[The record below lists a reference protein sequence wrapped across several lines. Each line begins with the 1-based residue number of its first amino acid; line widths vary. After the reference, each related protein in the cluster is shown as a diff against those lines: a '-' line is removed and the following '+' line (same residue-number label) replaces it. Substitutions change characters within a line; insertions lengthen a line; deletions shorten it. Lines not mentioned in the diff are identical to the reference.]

1 MAGYGTLYGD
11 QYGTDPGAEGEGSDL
26 VLYSQYPAPGAT
38 DVGIGDSIT
47 FSLRDQIQVMLST
60 VRVYVG
66 SLLVFDGTSFT
77 SGWGGSSYVANS
89 YHGWDFTL
97 LHSAYY
103 TYGLVISVRVIA
115 QDPSAN
121 TLDESWMFSTVPVY
135 KKAVLQIKAVAHDV
149 LRAYFPEPVATS
161 QALTLVDNYLITTL
175 TSGATDVTVTGVRT
189 LDPEAGLANFVD
201 VYISPVSLDALY
213 RLEVRNQRTVKG
225 SILYNGALLGMAA
238 HFLGRSTKA
247 DAMRGTFARLYST
260 RGVESTLLQI
270 IVALALEDER
280 LGGQGDLSPIPIPMP
295 PPTTFGTSTY
305 GTDTYGG

>member
-1 MAGYGTLYGD
+1 MAN
-11 QYGTDPGAEGEGSDL
+11 PP
-26 VLYSQYPAPGAT
+26 VLLNQSPVLDAT
-38 DVGIGDSIT
+38 EVGIDTNIS
-47 FSLRDQIQVMLST
+47 FSLTDDVQVVLST
-60 VRVYVG
+60 VRVYV
-66 SLLVFDGTSFT
+66 SAFLVFDGTSFQT
-77 SGWGGSSYVANS
+77 GWGGSSYAGNGGN
-89 YHGWDFTL
+89 GWDFTL
-97 LHSAYY
+97 RHTAYFELGN
-103 TYGLVISVRVIA
+103 TVSVRVVA
-115 QDPSAN
+115 QDNLGNSV
-121 TLDESWMFSTVPVY
+121 DESWAFHIAPLY

-149 LRAYFPEPVATS
+149 LRAYFPEPVVTS

-189 LDPEAGLANFVD
+189 LDPEAGLASFVD
-201 VYISPVSLDALY
+201 VYISPVALDALY
-213 RLEVRNQRTVKG
+213 RLEVRNQRNVRG
-225 SILYNGALLGMAA
+225 SILYNGELLGMAA

-280 LGGQGDLSPIPIPMP
+280 LGGQGDLSPIPIPVP